1 MRSMSALVTTVIR
14 GVLATVGL
22 AILMLLGRVRRMSAV
37 VRVIH
42 TRVLPIGSGVL
53 PMLGLS
59 IWSLRRI
66 LLVSLLVR
74 GRPGRVRIVWW
85 LAIGL
90 LLLYCA
96 VKLAY
101 VVHY

>member
-1 MRSMSALVTTVIR
+1 M
-14 GVLATVGL
+14 GL

-37 VRVIH
+37 VRVVHI
-42 TRVLPIGSGVL
+42 RVLPIGSRVL

-59 IWSLRRI
+59 IWTLRRI

-74 GRPGRVRIVWW
+74 GRPGRVRIVCW
-85 LAIGL
+85 LAKGL
-90 LLLYCA
+90 LLLYPA

-101 VVHY
+101 VVNC